1 MLQIITATVIPVF
14 ITTATLLTV
23 ILIYDIPEEF
33 LLLRLLW
40 LFVISM
46 IVLTLGCV
54 VNIFRYW
61 VKVPKYKSSK

>member
-1 MLQIITATVIPVF
+1 MLQIINTIAIVAFVTM
-14 ITTATLLTV
+14 TTLLTV

-40 LFVISM
+40 LFVIST
-46 IVLTLGCV
+46 IALVLGCV

-61 VKVPKYKSSK
+61 VKVPKYK

>member
-1 MLQIITATVIPVF
+1 MLQIINAIAILAFV
-14 ITTATLLTV
+14 TTTTLLTV

-40 LFVISM
+40 LFVIST
-46 IVLTLGCV
+46 IALVLGYV

-61 VKVPKYKSSK
+61 VKVPKYK

>member
-1 MLQIITATVIPVF
+1 MLQIITTAVIPIF

-23 ILIYDIPEEF
+23 ILIYDISEEF

-46 IVLTLGCV
+46 LVLTLGCV